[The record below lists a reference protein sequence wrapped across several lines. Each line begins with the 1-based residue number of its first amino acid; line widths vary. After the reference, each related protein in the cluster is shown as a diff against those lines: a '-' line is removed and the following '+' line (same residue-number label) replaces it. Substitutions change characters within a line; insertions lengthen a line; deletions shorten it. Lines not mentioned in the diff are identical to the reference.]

1 MSFERFETHI
11 SSLLVAGDEVFKF
24 KKPVK
29 LPFVDFSTPVLRRH
43 FCEEELRLNRRTA
56 PQLYRGV
63 VTLGGEPALWMRRF
77 DNAGLFD
84 VLAREGRLTAGH
96 IDALALEIARFQ
108 ATLAP
113 SPPGFDA
120 AEVATRWAADNLREL
135 QAMGAAL
142 TGADA
147 AAHPPPPTPP
157 TQPTHPAPPA
167 QPARP
172 AQPAGWASPED
183 LADLVE
189 WNAARAEALA
199 PLLRARQ
206 AAGAV
211 VEGHGD
217 LHLGNIVWH
226 EGRPLLFDALEFN
239 AELRHADRLAD
250 PAFTFMDLLD
260 HGLPALAWRLMSQW
274 LEAGGDWDALPMLRW
289 CAAYRALVRAKVA
302 LLQQRPADAVRR
314 IALARTLAVAAPAPT
329 LVLTTGLSGSGK
341 STVALGLVGTLGAV
355 RVRSDVERKRLH
367 GLAATARVADPALLY
382 NPETTRRTYARL
394 GEIARGGLAG
404 GVNVILD
411 AAFLRREEREAMRR
425 LAAEAGAGFRILEC
439 VAPEAVLAERI
450 RRRQALQH
458 DASDADLAVLALQQ
472 RVREPLA
479 PEEGAERVD
488 TTA

>member
-24 KKPVK
+24 KKPVR
-29 LPFVDFSTPVLRRH
+29 LPFVDFSTPALRRH

-63 VTLGGEPALWMRRF
+63 VTIGGEPALWMRRF

-84 VLAREGRLTAGH
+84 VLAREGRLTAAH

-135 QAMGAAL
+135 QAMGAAPP
-142 TGADA
+142 ADA
-147 AAHPPPPTPP
+147 HRAALD
-157 TQPTHPAPPA
+157 
-167 QPARP
+167 
-172 AQPAGWASPED
+172 E
-183 LADLVE
+183 LAA

-289 CAAYRALVRAKVA
+289 CATYRALVRAKVA
-302 LLQQRPADAVRR
+302 LLQQHAAAAGRR
-314 IALARTLAVAAPAPT
+314 IRLARTLALQAPAPT

-382 NPETTRRTYARL
+382 NAEATRRTYTRL
-394 GEIARGGLAG
+394 GEIARAALAG

-411 AAFLRREEREAMRR
+411 AAFLRRDEREAMRR

-450 RRRQALQH
+450 RRRQALQQ
-458 DASDADLAVLALQQ
+458 DASDADLGVLALQQ